1 MKMARM
7 KQTRNR
13 ELPLLLL
20 PPPPP
25 LLLLLLLLRVPVR
38 KRSLYSYVLQPQQ
51 LDGLSFPLTCARMMR
66 VAMQVRVTRPR
77 RASLSRA
84 IPSPRVMRYAALQ
97 GKAIAPQQRSH
108 LMV

>member
-13 ELPLLLL
+13 ELPLL
-20 PPPPP
+20 PPP
-25 LLLLLLLLRVPVR
+25 LLLLRVPVR

-66 VAMQVRVTRPR
+66 VAMQVRV
-77 RASLSRA
+77 S
-84 IPSPRVMRYAALQ
+84 
-97 GKAIAPQQRSH
+97 
-108 LMV
+108 